1 MADWLKP
8 KTKRKGTAPND
19 FNKIRERR
27 HMIGGERR
35 GLRAG
40 IVWPGYVDVL
50 SALLMVVIFVILIF
64 TIAQFLLTQILSDQE
79 GELAA
84 LHRQV
89 SDLAEML
96 GLQKEQGAALT
107 RKVAEL
113 SGVIDTLT
121 TEKSNL
127 TGQVAELSAQSE
139 QDQAQIQKQL
149 LMMASLQE
157 DIDQLRQVRAQ
168 LEHKVAVLVVSLADK
183 ETEAG
188 DLRDRTKSLE
198 ARVADERERTVL
210 AQKELDQRDV
220 RIQALS
226 ALVGEQK
233 EALAHERKL
242 TADARAEL
250 ALLNQQITNMRLQL
264 EEISRA
270 LQTAE
275 TANATKEVKIEELG
289 KKLNIA
295 LARQVNKLE
304 QYRSEFFGRLKEVLG
319 DNPQVRI
326 EGDRFVLQAELL
338 FESGSAEIGVA
349 GRQHLEKLAST
360 LKTLSKRIPKEI
372 NWILRVD
379 GHTDRVP
386 IHNEKFASNWELSTA
401 RAVSVVRFLAD
412 QGIPQNRMAAAGF
425 GEFHPIDPS
434 NTPESYQKNRR
445 IEIKL
450 TSR

>member
-1 MADWLKP
+1 ML
-8 KTKRKGTAPND
+8 G
-19 FNKIRERR
+19 E
-27 HMIGGERR
+27 ERR
-35 GLRAG
+35 GLKSG
-40 IVWPGYVDVL
+40 IVWPGYVDAL

-64 TIAQFLLTQILSDQE
+64 TIAQFLLSQILSDQE

-89 SDLAEML
+89 SELADLL
-96 GLQKEQGAALT
+96 GLEKAQGETLVQRVT
-107 RKVAEL
+107 EL
-113 SGVIDTLT
+113 SVAIDTLT
-121 TEKSNL
+121 TEKNAL
-127 TGQVAELSAQSE
+127 TAQVGALISQSE
-139 QDQAQIQKQL
+139 QDQDEIRKQV

-157 DIDQLRQVRAQ
+157 DIDQLRQVRADFEQ
-168 LEHKVAVLVVSLADK
+168 KVAALVASLTDK

-188 DLRDRTKSLE
+188 ELRDRTKALE
-198 ARVADERERTVL
+198 ARLADEKERTLL

-233 EALAHERKL
+233 QALEKERKL

-250 ALLNQQITNMRLQL
+250 ALLNQQIRNMRLQL

-270 LQTAE
+270 LQVADA
-275 TANATKEVKIEELG
+275 ANATKEAKIEELG

-295 LARQVNKLE
+295 LARQVSKLE
-304 QYRSEFFGRLKEVLG
+304 QYRSEFFGRLREVLG
-319 DNPQVRI
+319 NNPQVRI

-338 FESGSAEIGVA
+338 FESGSAEIGVV
-349 GRQHLEKLAST
+349 GRKHLEDLAST
-360 LKTLSKRIPKEI
+360 LKTLSKKIPKEI
-372 NWILRVD
+372 SWILRVD

-386 IHNEKFASNWELSTA
+386 IHNEKFPSNWELSTA
-401 RAVSVVRFLAD
+401 RAVSVVRFLSD
-412 QGIPQNRMAAAGF
+412 QGIPQNRMAATGF

-434 NTPESYQKNRR
+434 NTPEAYQKNRR

>member
-1 MADWLKP
+1 
-8 KTKRKGTAPND
+8 
-19 FNKIRERR
+19 
-27 HMIGGERR
+27 MIGEERR

-40 IVWPGYVDVL
+40 MVWPGYVDAL

-64 TIAQFLLTQILSDQE
+64 TIAQFLLSQILSDQE

-89 SDLAEML
+89 SELAELL
-96 GLQKEQGAALT
+96 GLEKEQGEAMAQ
-107 RKVAEL
+107 KVAQQSL
-113 SGVIDTLT
+113 VIDTLT
-121 TEKSNL
+121 SEKGEL
-127 TGQVAELSAQSE
+127 TARLTELSSQSE
-139 QDQAQIQKQL
+139 QDQAQIRKQL

-157 DIDQLRQVRAQ
+157 DIDQLRQVRAD
-168 LEHKVAVLVVSLADK
+168 LEKRVAMLVASLGDK

-188 DLRDRTKSLE
+188 ELRDRTKALE
-198 ARVADERERTVL
+198 ARLADEQERTLL
-210 AQKELDQRDV
+210 AQKELDQREV
-220 RIQALS
+220 RIQALA

-233 EALAHERKL
+233 QALEQEKRL
-242 TADARAEL
+242 SADARAEV
-250 ALLNQQITNMRLQL
+250 ALLNQQIKNIRSQL

-270 LQTAE
+270 LKVADA
-275 TANATKEVKIEELG
+275 ANATKDEKIKELG

-295 LARQVNKLE
+295 LARQVSKLE

-319 DNPQVRI
+319 NNPQVRI

-338 FESGSAEIGVA
+338 FESGSAEIGTR
-349 GRQHLEKLAST
+349 GKEQLAELATT
-360 LKTLSKRIPKEI
+360 LKTLSKKIPKEI

-401 RAVSVVRFLAD
+401 RAVSVVQFLAEE
-412 QGIPQNRMAAAGF
+412 GIPQNRMAAAGF

-434 NTPESYQKNRR
+434 NTPEAFQKNRR